1 MSVLVNNSLQKVI
14 MGVVFINNMIMV
26 VSYFLNH
33 NTEILNEKR
42 ITLET

>member
-14 MGVVFINNMIMV
+14 MGVVFINNMIIV
-26 VSYFLNH
+26 VSYFLNR
-33 NTEILNEKR
+33 NTEILNERK